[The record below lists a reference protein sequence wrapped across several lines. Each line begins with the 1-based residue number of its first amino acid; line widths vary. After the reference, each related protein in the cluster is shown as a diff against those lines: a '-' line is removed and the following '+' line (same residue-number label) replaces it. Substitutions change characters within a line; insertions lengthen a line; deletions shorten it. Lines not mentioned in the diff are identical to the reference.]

1 MKQLQQLSKGASPQH
16 CAREI
21 LDLVPHIMLTIR
33 TEMRRGRRRD
43 LSVPQFRALAYLTHF
58 PNASLSQLAENL
70 GLTPPSASKIVDN
83 LVTRE
88 LIARRAAT
96 DDRRR
101 IRLSVTP
108 AGRERFDTA
117 RQATQARLAEMLGA
131 LSESQRAGVIEAMHS
146 LRPIFAPR

>member
-1 MKQLQQLSKGASPQH
+1 MKQLQQLSKEASPQR

-21 LDLVPHIMLTIR
+21 LELIPHIMLTIR

-43 LSVPQFRALAYLTHF
+43 LSVPQFRALAYLIHF

-83 LVTRE
+83 LVARE
-88 LIARRAAT
+88 MIARRAAT

-101 IRLSVTP
+101 IRLSVTA

-117 RQATQARLAEMLGA
+117 RQATQARLAEMLGV
-131 LSESQRAGVIEAMHS
+131 LSDAERASVINAMRC
-146 LRPIFAPR
+146 LRPIFDPQ